1 MFLSIFSNLVTGIN
15 LYLLLRNDRTV
26 SISINIRCKIVFSRK
41 LKMKECKYD
50 AYSIIS
56 IGYIYEW
63 GNMNP
68 FNLDCKLGPS

>member
-1 MFLSIFSNLVTGIN
+1 
-15 LYLLLRNDRTV
+15 
-26 SISINIRCKIVFSRK
+26 
-41 LKMKECKYD
+41 MKECKYD

-56 IGYIYEW
+56 IGYIYES